1 MIGFQEAAARIVALA
16 LPLGSER
23 LPLEQAAGRTLA
35 GPVIA
40 RASMPAQNVS
50 AMDGYAVRDA
60 DTQAV
65 PFSLPV
71 GGESF
76 AGSDPSIVL
85 TPGTACRIFTGAPV
99 PEGADRV
106 IVQENIE
113 RDGDIARVVRSY
125 GPARHIRQTGS
136 DFRQGDILLP
146 VGHRLDWRSMTSAAA
161 ADRRDVEV
169 FRAPRLVILA
179 TGDELAAPGQAHE
192 RAGAIPESISFAV
205 RSLAEGCGAQV
216 LRSLRLPDDRDIL
229 RPAASSAL
237 ADADLVVVIGGASV
251 GEKDYSR
258 EMFSEKLDY
267 VFPKVA
273 IKPGKPVWLA
283 KVGQRLVLG
292 LPGNPTSA
300 LVTARLFLAP
310 LLAGLSGGNPMSAL
324 VFYSRR
330 CLDALP
336 ETGDRETFLRAIG
349 TEAGVTLS
357 ASQDTSSQMT
367 LALSNILIC
376 REAGAPAVLPGAVV
390 TVLDF

>member
-1 MIGFQEAAARIVALA
+1 MIGFEEAVARIVALA

-23 LPLEQAAGRTLA
+23 VPIELAAGRTLA
-35 GPVIA
+35 APLMA
-40 RASMPAQNVS
+40 RSSMPAQNVS

-60 DTQAV
+60 DMQPV
-65 PFSLPV
+65 PFNLPV
-71 GGESF
+71 CGESF

-113 RDGDIARVVRSY
+113 RDANKARVLRPY
-125 GPARHIRQTGS
+125 GPGRNIRMAGS
-136 DFRQGDILLP
+136 DFRKGDVLLQA
-146 VGHRLDWRSMTSAAA
+146 GHRLDWRSMTTAAA
-161 ADRRDVEV
+161 ADRRDLEV
-169 FRAPRLVILA
+169 FRAARLVILA
-179 TGDELAAPGQAHE
+179 TGDELAAPGHAHE
-192 RAGAIPESISFAV
+192 RAGAIPESVSFGIH
-205 RSLAEGCGAQV
+205 SLAGGGGAQV

-229 RPAASSAL
+229 RPAANSAL

-258 EMFSEKLDY
+258 EMFSEPLDY

-283 KVGQRLVLG
+283 KVGGRLILG

-310 LLAGLSGGNPMSAL
+310 LLAGLSGRNPMDTLA
-324 VFYSRR
+324 FGSRC

-336 ETGDRETFLRAIG
+336 QTGDRETFLRALR
-349 TEAGVTLS
+349 TEAGVTL
-357 ASQDTSSQMT
+357 AISQDSSSQMT
-367 LALSNILIC
+367 LAHSNVLIR
-376 REAGAPAVLPGAVV
+376 REPGAPALVPGEDV

>member
-1 MIGFQEAAARIVALA
+1 MIGFQEAVARIVALA

-35 GPVIA
+35 APVIA
-40 RASMPAQNVS
+40 RSSMPAQNVS

-125 GPARHIRQTGS
+125 GPARHIRKSGS

-216 LRSLRLPDDRDIL
+216 LRSLRLPDDQDIL

-310 LLAGLSGGNPMSAL
+310 LLAGLSGGHPMSAL

-357 ASQDTSSQMT
+357 ASQDSSSQKT
-367 LALSNILIC
+367 LALNNILIC
-376 REAGAPAVLPGAVV
+376 REAGAPAVLPGAEV